1 MRRLRTALR
10 LDPKTLRYCDGDPN
24 LSTVAACVRD
34 RAERIRSDLPGAGRV
49 A

>member
-10 LDPKTLRYCDGDPN
+10 LDPKTLKYCDGDPR
-24 LSTVAACVRD
+24 LSSIAECVRNRTSSMRFD
-34 RAERIRSDLPGAGRV
+34 PPGAGRV